1 MNEHP
6 SLETATSGSIRFN
19 TDSRRLEIYNGE
31 QWFEIDATSPEEQTG
46 GTTGMILGG
55 YSNQGAGN
63 SYGINSTPGNQFI
76 NISTTGNAA
85 TFGTLSGSDRYGAGA
100 ASDRTRAML
109 LAGQL
114 NAPNADTA
122 SNIISFVT
130 MSSRGNA
137 EDFGDLTPQSKMSG
151 TKGILGNS
159 TRGVHAGM
167 RVANMDYVTIQSTGN
182 GISFGDLLV
191 TEQRQSAA
199 GFSSPTRA
207 MIAGGGYN
215 SNVNNISYF
224 TTSTLGDTAD
234 FGDLAV
240 IADNSAGCS
249 NAVRGILSG
258 GNVPSQTNAI
268 EFITTAT
275 LGNAL
280 DFGDSTVAMRSK
292 GACSSPT
299 RAVAFGGSDNAVNT
313 IDYVQIMTTGN
324 AIDFGDLNEVNE
336 GPAGASNGHG
346 ALG

>member
-1 MNEHP
+1 MIEYPPQDKP
-6 SLETATSGSIRFN
+6 SSGSIRFN
-19 TDSRRLEIYNGE
+19 TDSSRLEIYNGE
-31 QWFEIDATSPEEQTG
+31 AWWDIDSTSPEQQTG

-55 YSNQGAGN
+55 YSNQGSSNA
-63 SYGINSTPGNQFI
+63 YGVNSTPGNQFI

-100 ASDRTRAML
+100 ASDRTRAMIMG
-109 LAGQL
+109 GQL

-122 SNIISFVT
+122 TNIISFVT

-137 EDFGDLTPQSKMSG
+137 QDFGDLTPQSKMMG
-151 TKGILGNS
+151 TKGLLGNS
-159 TRGVHAGM
+159 TRAVHAGM

-191 TEQRQSAA
+191 SEQRQGAA

-207 MIAGGGYN
+207 MICGGGYPA
-215 SNVNNISYF
+215 NVNNISYF

-234 FGDLAV
+234 FGDCTAV
-240 IADNSAGCS
+240 LNNSAGCS
-249 NAVRGILSG
+249 NAVRGILNG
-258 GNVPSQTNAI
+258 GSSPSQTNTI
-268 EFITTAT
+268 QFITIAS
-275 LGNAL
+275 LGNAV
-280 DFGDSTVAMRSK
+280 DFGDSTNAMRSK
-292 GACSSPT
+292 GMCSSPT

>member
-1 MNEHP
+1 MIEYP
-6 SLETATSGSIRFN
+6 SQDKPSSGSIRFN
-19 TDSRRLEIYNGE
+19 TDSSKLEIYNGE
-31 QWFEIDATSPEEQTG
+31 QWFEIDATSPELQTG
-46 GTTGMILGG
+46 GTIGMILGG
-55 YSNQGAGN
+55 YSNQGSSNA
-63 SYGINSTPGNQFI
+63 YGVNSTPGNQFI
-76 NISTTGNAA
+76 TISTTGNAA

-109 LAGQL
+109 MGGAL

-122 SNIISFVT
+122 TNIISFVT

-137 EDFGDLTPQSKMSG
+137 QDFGDLSPESKMIG

-159 TRGVHAGM
+159 TRGVMAGM

-191 TEQRQSAA
+191 TEQRQGAA

-234 FGDLAV
+234 FGDLTVVAG
-240 IADNSAGCS
+240 NSAGCG
-249 NAVRGILSG
+249 NAVRGLLSG
-258 GNVPSQTNAI
+258 GSAPSQTNI
-268 EFITTAT
+268 IQFITTAT

-280 DFGDSTVAMRSK
+280 DFGDATVAMRSK
-292 GACSSPT
+292 GMCSSPT

-336 GPAGASNGHG
+336 GPSGASNGHG

>member
-1 MNEHP
+1 MSEI
-6 SLETATSGSIRFN
+6 ASGSIRFN
-19 TDSRRLEIYNGE
+19 TDSSKLEIYNGN
-31 QWFEIDATSPEEQTG
+31 QWWNIDSTSPEEQTG

-55 YSNQGAGN
+55 YSNQGSSNA
-63 SYGINSTPGNQFI
+63 YGVNSTPGNQFI
-76 NISTTGNAA
+76 TISTTGNAA

-109 LAGQL
+109 MGGQL

-122 SNIISFVT
+122 TNIISFVT

-137 EDFGDLTPQSKMSG
+137 EDFGDLTPQSKMIG

-159 TRGVHAGM
+159 TRGVMAGM
-167 RVANMDYVTIQSTGN
+167 RVANMQYVTIQSTGN
-182 GISFGDLLV
+182 SVTFGDLLV
-191 TEQRQSAA
+191 STQRQAAA

-207 MIAGGGYN
+207 MICGGGYN

-234 FGDLAV
+234 FGDCTAV
-240 IADNSAGCS
+240 LNNSAGCG
-249 NAVRGILSG
+249 NAVRGILNG
-258 GNVPSQTNAI
+258 GSSPSQTNTI
-268 EFITTAT
+268 QFITTAT
-275 LGNAL
+275 LGNAV
-280 DFGDSTVAMRSK
+280 DFGDSTTAMRSK
-292 GACSSPT
+292 GMCSSPI

-313 IDYVQIMTTGN
+313 IEYVQIMSTGN

-336 GPAGASNGHG
+336 SPSGASNGHG

>member
-1 MNEHP
+1 MIEHP

-19 TDSRRLEIYNGE
+19 TDSSKLEIYNGD
-31 QWFEIDATSPEEQTG
+31 QWWEIDATSPELQTG
-46 GTTGMILGG
+46 GTIGMILGG
-55 YSNQGAGN
+55 YSNQGSSNA
-63 SYGINSTPGNQFI
+63 YGVNSTPGNQFI
-76 NISTTGNAA
+76 TISTTGNAA

-109 LAGQL
+109 MGGQL

-137 EDFGDLTPQSKMSG
+137 QDFGDLTPESKMVG

-159 TRGVHAGM
+159 TRGVMAGM
-167 RVANMDYVTIQSTGN
+167 RVANMQYVTIQSLGN
-182 GISFGDLLV
+182 SVSFGDLLV
-191 TEQRQSAA
+191 SEQRQGAA

-234 FGDLAV
+234 FGDLTVVAG
-240 IADNSAGCS
+240 NSAGCG
-249 NAVRGILSG
+249 NAVRGLLSG
-258 GNVPSQTNAI
+258 GSSPSQTNTI
-268 EFITTAT
+268 QFITTAT

-280 DFGDSTVAMRSK
+280 DFGDATVAMRSK
-292 GACSSPT
+292 GMCSSPT
-299 RAVAFGGSDNAVNT
+299 RAVAFGGSDDAVNT

-336 GPAGASNGHG
+336 SPSGASNGHG

>member
-55 YSNQGAGN
+55 YSNQGSSN

-122 SNIISFVT
+122 TNIISFVT

-137 EDFGDLTPQSKMSG
+137 QDFGDLTPQSKMMG
-151 TKGILGNS
+151 TKGLLGNS
-159 TRGVHAGM
+159 TRAVHAGM

-191 TEQRQSAA
+191 EEQRQGAA

-207 MIAGGGYN
+207 MICGGGYN

-234 FGDLAV
+234 FGDLV
-240 IADNSAGCS
+240 VVTGNSTGCS
-249 NAVRGILSG
+249 NAVRGLTFG
-258 GNVPSQTNAI
+258 GSTPSQSNTIQFVTIAS
-268 EFITTAT
+268 

-299 RAVAFGGSDNAVNT
+299 RAVAFGGSDDAVNT
-313 IDYVQIMTTGN
+313 IEYVQIPTTGN

-336 GPAGASNGHG
+336 GPAGAYNGHG

>member
-1 MNEHP
+1 MEKP
-6 SLETATSGSIRFN
+6 SLDTAKAGAMRFN
-19 TDSRRLEIYNGE
+19 TDSSQMEIYDGN
-31 QWFEIDATSPEEQTG
+31 QWTGILGTSPEQQTG

-55 YSNQGAGN
+55 YSNQGSSNA
-63 SYGINSTPGNQFI
+63 YGVNSTPGNQFI
-76 NISTTGNAA
+76 NITTTGNAA

-109 LAGQL
+109 MGGQL

-191 TEQRQSAA
+191 SEQRQGAA

-207 MIAGGGYN
+207 MICGGGYN

-234 FGDLAV
+234 FGDCTAV
-240 IADNSAGCS
+240 LNNSAGCG
-249 NAVRGILSG
+249 NAVRGILNG
-258 GNVPSQTNAI
+258 GSSPSQTNTI
-268 EFITTAT
+268 QFITTAT
-275 LGNAL
+275 LGNAV
-280 DFGDSTVAMRSK
+280 DFGDSTTAMRSK
-292 GACSSPT
+292 GMCSSPT
-299 RAVAFGGSDNAVNT
+299 RAVAFGGSDDAVNT
-313 IDYVQIMTTGN
+313 IEYVQIMSTGN

-336 GPAGASNGHG
+336 SPSGASNGHG

>member
-1 MNEHP
+1 MNEIP

-19 TDSRRLEIYNGE
+19 TDSTKLEIYNGNK
-31 QWFEIDATSPEEQTG
+31 WWEIDATSPELQTG
-46 GTTGMILGG
+46 GTIGMILGG

-109 LAGQL
+109 MGGQL

-137 EDFGDLTPQSKMSG
+137 QDFGDLTPQSKMMG
-151 TKGILGNS
+151 TKGLLGNS
-159 TRGVHAGM
+159 TRAVHAGM

-191 TEQRQSAA
+191 TEQRQGAA

-207 MIAGGGYN
+207 MIVGGGYN

-234 FGDLAV
+234 FGDCTAV
-240 IADNSAGCS
+240 LNNSAGCS
-249 NAVRGILSG
+249 NAVRGILNG
-258 GNVPSQTNAI
+258 GSSPSQTNTI
-268 EFITTAT
+268 QFITIAS

-280 DFGDSTVAMRSK
+280 DFGDDTVTMRSR
-292 GACSSPT
+292 GSTSSPT

>member
-19 TDSRRLEIYNGE
+19 TDSSRLEIYNGE
-31 QWFEIDATSPEEQTG
+31 AWWDIDSTSPEQQTG

-55 YSNQGAGN
+55 YSNQGSSNA
-63 SYGINSTPGNQFI
+63 YGVNSTPGNQFI

-100 ASDRTRAML
+100 ASDRTRAMIMG
-109 LAGQL
+109 GQL

-122 SNIISFVT
+122 TNIISFVT

-137 EDFGDLTPQSKMSG
+137 QDFGDLTPQSKMMG
-151 TKGILGNS
+151 TKGLLGNS
-159 TRGVHAGM
+159 TRAVHAGM

-191 TEQRQSAA
+191 EEQRQGAA

-207 MIAGGGYN
+207 MIVGGGYN
-215 SNVNNISYF
+215 SNVNTMSYF

-234 FGDLAV
+234 FGDLV
-240 IADNSAGCS
+240 VVTGNSTGCS
-249 NAVRGILSG
+249 NAVRGLTFG
-258 GNVPSQTNAI
+258 GSTPSQSNIIQFVTIAS
-268 EFITTAT
+268 

-280 DFGDSTVAMRSK
+280 DFGDDTVTMRTRGST
-292 GACSSPT
+292 SSPT

-336 GPAGASNGHG
+336 GPSGASNGHG

>member
-1 MNEHP
+1 M
-6 SLETATSGSIRFN
+6 SGIASGSIRFN
-19 TDSRRLEIYNGE
+19 TDSSKLEIYNGE
-31 QWFEIDATSPEEQTG
+31 QWWNIDSTSPEEQTG

-63 SYGINSTPGNQFI
+63 AYGVNSTPGNQFI
-76 NISTTGNAA
+76 TITTTGNAA

-109 LAGQL
+109 MGGQL

-137 EDFGDLTPQSKMSG
+137 QDFGDMTPQSKMMG

-159 TRGVHAGM
+159 TRAVMAGM

-191 TEQRQSAA
+191 SEQRQGAA

-207 MIAGGGYN
+207 MICGGGYN

-234 FGDLAV
+234 FGDCTAV
-240 IADNSAGCS
+240 LNNSAGCS
-249 NAVRGILSG
+249 NAVRGILNG
-258 GNVPSQTNAI
+258 GSSPSQTNTI
-268 EFITTAT
+268 QFITIAS
-275 LGNAL
+275 LGNAV
-280 DFGDSTVAMRSK
+280 DFGDSTNAMRSK
-292 GACSSPT
+292 GMCSSPT
-299 RAVAFGGSDNAVNT
+299 RAVAFGGSDDAVNT
-313 IDYVQIMTTGN
+313 IEYVQIPTTGN

-336 GPAGASNGHG
+336 SPSGASNGHG

>member
-1 MNEHP
+1 MSEI
-6 SLETATSGSIRFN
+6 ASGSIRFN
-19 TDSRRLEIYNGE
+19 TDSSKLEIYNGN
-31 QWFEIDATSPEEQTG
+31 QWWNIDSTSPEEQTG

-55 YSNQGAGN
+55 YSNQGSSNA
-63 SYGINSTPGNQFI
+63 YGVNSTPGNQFI

-109 LAGQL
+109 MGGQL

-137 EDFGDLTPQSKMSG
+137 EDFGDLTPQSKMMG
-151 TKGILGNS
+151 TKGLLGNS
-159 TRGVHAGM
+159 TRAVHAGM

-191 TEQRQSAA
+191 SEQRQGAA

-207 MIAGGGYN
+207 MICGGGYN

-234 FGDLAV
+234 FGDCTAV
-240 IADNSAGCS
+240 LNNSAGCG
-249 NAVRGILSG
+249 NAVRGILNG
-258 GNVPSQTNAI
+258 GSSPSQTNTI
-268 EFITTAT
+268 QFITTAT
-275 LGNAL
+275 LGNAV
-280 DFGDSTVAMRSK
+280 DFGDSTTAMRSK
-292 GACSSPT
+292 GMCSSPI
-299 RAVAFGGSDNAVNT
+299 RAVAFGGSDNAVNI

-324 AIDFGDLNEVNE
+324 AIDFGDLTTDYRNC
-336 GPAGASNGHG
+336 AGLSNGHG
-346 ALG
+346 GLG